1 MGPPAISRPSGRPNL
16 GAGGTWKTA
25 LYGKIISGKLISHIP
40 SVFDTCIW
48 YSFDTDTDQL
58 QIQFIYGISVS
69 NEYHLYICICNQ
81 TNIKCIFPWI
91 ENELY
96 HWNTWK
102 VQSIH
107 LSCANARLGM
117 PIKAPPVASLNTCR
131 RCSSDEKNMK
141 LLVCYI
147 PQNIYIYLTIS
158 YDSLKLYIMIFG
170 TLTQISM

>member
-81 TNIKCIFPWI
+81 TNIKCISPWI

-96 HWNTWK
+96 HWNTRK

-131 RCSSDEKNMK
+131 RCSSDKK
-141 LLVCYI
+141 KWSFWSVTSRKK
-147 PQNIYIYLTIS
+147 IYLTIS
-158 YDSLKLYIMIFG
+158 YDSLKLYIMIFE